1 MTAPTQA
8 KPVRIVDQWTLF
20 GFSVYRFSCGHE
32 WTAFNPPVG
41 WPSGSMIGAIFGCE
55 QCQS

>member
-1 MTAPTQA
+1 MTAPTAA

-20 GFSVYRFSCGHE
+20 GFSVYRLSCSHE
-32 WTAFNPPVG
+32 WVQFNPPAG
-41 WPSGSMIGAIFGCE
+41 WPSGSMIGAMFGCE